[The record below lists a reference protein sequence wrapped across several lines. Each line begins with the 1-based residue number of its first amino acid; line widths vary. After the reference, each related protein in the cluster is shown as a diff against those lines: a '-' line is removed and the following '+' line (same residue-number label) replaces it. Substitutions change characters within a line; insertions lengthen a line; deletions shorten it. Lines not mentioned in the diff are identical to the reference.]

1 MGHPCLT
8 PRPITPGSES
18 SPVVRTTAS
27 CLMCRSCNNLLSLQS
42 ICKLFIISNILTQFT
57 LSNAFQ
63 NQRSRYTR
71 YSHIPNFSHTVS
83 SLLQPIHSDIPQP
96 LTDVSLTAYADDMN
110 PSASHS
116 NFHKAEQLLQPY
128 LQDIFNWT
136 KNNDLILNPD
146 KSTATLFTPDKHEHG
161 ITLNLNINGVT
172 IPTVKNP
179 KILGLTLD
187 PGFNFAE
194 HARITKDKADSSIK
208 ILKALTSTSWGKQK
222 ETLLA
227 TYKTIVLPVI
237 EYASTVWSH
246 TISDSNLQK
255 LQITQNDAL
264 RVITGCT
271 SDTNIEHLH
280 KETKTL
286 PLPNHLKLHAS
297 QLRQKAQLPIHPL
310 NDLTQQTNCPRKMK
324 ETIFQNWNRKT
335 INIDNNLNPPTPESI
350 SNNIKTI
357 HTLAVN
363 ECLT

>member
-1 MGHPCLT
+1 
-8 PRPITPGSES
+8 
-18 SPVVRTTAS
+18 
-27 CLMCRSCNNLLSLQS
+27 
-42 ICKLFIISNILTQFT
+42 
-57 LSNAFQ
+57 
-63 NQRSRYTR
+63 
-71 YSHIPNFSHTVS
+71 
-83 SLLQPIHSDIPQP
+83 
-96 LTDVSLTAYADDMN
+96 MN

-227 TYKTIVLPVI
+227 NYKTIVLPVI
-237 EYASTVWSH
+237 EYASTVWSP

-255 LQITQNDAL
+255 LQIHHHHHHHHHP
-264 RVITGCT
+264 RFT
-271 SDTNIEHLH
+271 S
-280 KETKTL
+280 
-286 PLPNHLKLHAS
+286 
-297 QLRQKAQLPIHPL
+297 
-310 NDLTQQTNCPRKMK
+310 
-324 ETIFQNWNRKT
+324 IF
-335 INIDNNLNPPTPESI
+335 
-350 SNNIKTI
+350 NIK
-357 HTLAVN
+357 ARVR
-363 ECLT
+363 